1 YLMSMPSYKNKI
13 VLVLKDVEIFV
24 NDTIKKYKQTLEY
37 ENLCKD
43 LKAYII
49 NTEIITYIS
58 RVNEIVTFANGEQL
72 EMGKRSIDKL
82 KNFMQEKIE
91 NESF

>member
-1 YLMSMPSYKNKI
+1 MCCGNSILQKGLPFFYLHKI
-13 VLVLKDVEIFV
+13 FYTLKS
-24 NDTIKKYKQTLEY
+24 LEY
-37 ENLCKD
+37 EYLCKD

-49 NTEIITYIS
+49 NTENITSIS